1 MASTGGLSEALQT
14 AAEYLEQNRKF
25 TPMYLH
31 LLVSAL
37 FPIYAGA
44 HASLSRPTSA
54 AKPTKESKDDADED
68 DDEDEEEEVEQKMEG
83 LSNRD
88 AIVFPLTAGVV
99 LATLYFLIKK
109 FGADPINLVLGVYF
123 SLIGTYSVGKIIN
136 DAWTT
141 IESFV
146 SPTYY
151 VDQGKLW
158 KINNNERKA
167 TALDSSGKSDV
178 QRVCP
183 LAGPLGRLPLPEP
196 LLNLAWSVRDLT
208 KQKFKVKGYL
218 KDHFDFSTV
227 LTRHNA
233 ISSVLGAAA
242 ISYSIF
248 VGKPWWLTNLQGF
261 AVSYGALQLMS
272 PTTFV
277 TGSLILTGLF
287 FYDIWAVFFTPLM
300 VTVAKNLDVPIKL
313 VFPRPDE
320 PGAPGQPPVKTFS
333 MLGLGDIVL
342 PGLMIALALRF
353 DLHSFYLR
361 KQKTKTK
368 STDDGKEEIESA
380 PYVAVTSHWGDKFWT
395 RSAASSSSPLRAAL
409 PEFLTTSFP
418 KPYFIAT
425 MVGYVFGMLTTL
437 VVMTVFN
444 HAQPALLYL
453 VPGVLISLWGTGLV
467 RGELKQM
474 LDFTE
479 ALTLEPAEVGDGKKT
494 DKEAED
500 DRSLL
505 QWLRDELFG
514 TEKKSEEAKTQDG
527 KKGDDPVDDARNG
540 DKKETEKEAK
550 ASVADDGVVINFT
563 VTHHKSKGASASTQ
577 IETPSSEKDGK
588 AHDTTESISEDAVVV
603 SSTDLDVSNDSES
616 RKRHATRGK
625 GYSEK

>member
-1 MASTGGLSEALQT
+1 MAYTGSLSEALQK
-14 AAEYLEQNRKF
+14 AADYLEENQRF
-25 TPMYLH
+25 LPMYLH

-44 HASLSRPTSA
+44 HASLSRPLSA
-54 AKPTKESKDDADED
+54 GRSKKKPKDDIDED
-68 DDEDEEEEVEQKMEG
+68 DEEEEEDDVQKMEG

-88 AIVFPLTAGVV
+88 AIVFPITAGVV
-99 LATLYFLIKK
+99 LASLYFLIKK
-109 FGADPINLVLGVYF
+109 FGANLINLVLGVYF

-158 KINNNERKA
+158 KVNNSERKVIA
-167 TALDSSGKSDV
+167 VDTKGKSDM
-178 QRVCP
+178 QRSSP
-183 LAGPLGRLPLPEP
+183 LTGPLGRLPLPEP
-196 LLNLAWSVRDLT
+196 LLSLAWSLKDLT

-218 KDHFDFSTV
+218 KDHFDFSVV

-233 ISSVLGAAA
+233 ISSVLGASA
-242 ISYSIF
+242 IAYSIL

-320 PGAPGQPPVKTFS
+320 PGAPGEPPIKSFS

-353 DLHSFYLR
+353 DLHTFYLR
-361 KQKTKTK
+361 KQKTKPE
-368 STDDGKEEIESA
+368 SIDEHGEKEVEFA
-380 PYVAVTSHWGDKFWT
+380 PYVAATGHWGDKFWT
-395 RSAASSSSPLRAAL
+395 RGATSSSSLRAVM
-409 PEFLTTSFP
+409 PELLTTSFP
-418 KPYFIAT
+418 KPYFTAT
-425 MVGYVFGMLTTL
+425 MVGYVFGMLSTL
-437 VVMTVFN
+437 IVMTVFQ

-467 RGELKQM
+467 RGELKHM
-474 LDFTE
+474 LDYSE
-479 ALTLEPAEVGDGKKT
+479 ALTLDPAETKDGKKAETTPEDNRSLFQWLKDELLGTETKSEQQKAQDGKKT
-494 DKEAED
+494 DDIADGADMKSA
-500 DRSLL
+500 
-505 QWLRDELFG
+505 
-514 TEKKSEEAKTQDG
+514 EKKVKSSG
-527 KKGDDPVDDARNG
+527 
-540 DKKETEKEAK
+540 
-550 ASVADDGVVINFT
+550 ADDGVVISLY
-563 VTHHKSKGASASTQ
+563 VTHHKFKGASASTQ
-577 IETPSSEKDGK
+577 IESPSSEKDGQ
-588 AHDTTESISEDAVVV
+588 AHRTSESISEDTVVV
-603 SSTDLDVSNDSES
+603 SSTDLDVPNDSES
-616 RKRHATRGK
+616 HKRRVTRGK